1 MVTFQLSTDD
11 FTATV
16 QADGPPHPDL
26 LDELGR
32 RCVRLFA
39 EANAS
44 LPEASEDD
52 GAP

>member
-1 MVTFQLSTDD
+1 MITFQLSTED

-16 QADGPPHPDL
+16 QSDQVAHPDL

-44 LPEASEDD
+44 LPDPPLDADD
-52 GAP
+52 